1 MFINLLVLDKS
12 DLLYSDLVF
21 LSAILQIN
29 SEWVVRNLTE
39 DVYSRFK
46 QLNLIKHIKC
56 KTKTE
61 HYYMSIRLDVKGKQ
75 LLKNIYSV
83 SEANEDDLK
92 IKDWLVKEYEKNGKK
107 IGSLE
112 RIENYIVKL
121 RLETGICRNNLAIL
135 FKHFLSEDYV
145 DESSKVLES
154 VFFKKTKRGLDKNGI
169 DFYYE
174 VPWKLEDS
182 WIYQYYVENKN
193 KFKSLF
199 EEY

>member
-1 MFINLLVLDKS
+1 MFINLKVLENS
-12 DLLYSDLVF
+12 GLLFSDLVF
-21 LSAILQIN
+21 LSAILQVE
-29 SEWVVRNLTE
+29 SEWVVNNLTE
-39 DVYSRFK
+39 DIYSRFK
-46 QLNLIKHIKC
+46 ELNLIKHIKQ

-61 HYYMSIRLDVKGKQ
+61 HAYNSLRLDLKGKQ
-75 LLKNIYSV
+75 ILKNLYSV

-92 IKDWLVKEYEKNGKK
+92 IKNWLVSLYESNGKK

-121 RLETGICRNNLAIL
+121 RLETGLCRNNLAIL
-135 FKHFLSEDYV
+135 FKHFLAEEHV

-154 VFFKKTKRGLDKNGI
+154 VFFRRTRRGLDKNGV

-182 WIYQYYVENKN
+182 WIYQYYTENRN
-193 KFKSLF
+193 KFNSLF